1 MSSVRAP
8 RRPIAPRRQIA
19 YRARRP
25 VAVDRGAVLLLAAAC
40 AVLFAGS
47 FLIAR
52 VLSPAAQAGQGTLPR
67 IAAQAGEPVP
77 LSLTPAP
84 AIRAG
89 VAAAPKVPVK
99 RVARLPAVVKQQP
112 VVPAVAQAPA
122 AVPAP
127 ASVQPAAPVA
137 ATPAPV
143 AAPAPAP
150 QTHSAPAPKS
160 SGAGGAVSFDTSG

>member
-8 RRPIAPRRQIA
+8 RRPLAPRRQIA

-25 VAVDRGAVLLLAAAC
+25 LAVDRGALLLLAAAC
-40 AVLFAGS
+40 VVLFAGS

-52 VLSPAAQAGQGTLPR
+52 VLSPAAQAGQGALPR

-89 VAAAPKVPVK
+89 VAATPRVPVK
-99 RVARLPAVVKQQP
+99 RVARLPAVVNQQP
-112 VVPAVAQAPA
+112 VVPAVAQAP
-122 AVPAP
+122 V
-127 ASVQPAAPVA
+127 SVQPVAPVA

-143 AAPAPAP
+143 APPPPAA
-150 QTHSAPAPKS
+150 QTRSAPPPKS
-160 SGAGGAVSFDTSG
+160 SGGGGAVSFDTSG